1 VALKL
6 PKIIDQR
13 SVKKMLAQINIGC
26 PTGCRN
32 YAIIIMMYRA
42 GLRVSEICKLTLSDV
57 NFETKLI
64 YIQQSKG
71 RDGKKKDR
79 YVPMDNDIIRACQ
92 EWLQVRPESNY
103 FFCTLE
109 GNIMDQRYIREV
121 CYRISEKAGVYI
133 QDGAEKKPVSPHKL
147 RHTFLTECLREG
159 DFNIREVQE
168 LAGHSS
174 VATTQVYTHVVMDE
188 LQEKIMKRKG
198 ISIENLVQEV
208 ENSPIQQK
216 EVKYKESQVE
226 KTPFPSLEAN
236 LDLMPNSELN
246 DDVLIAGNSKSINYN
261 PLWVLLAKERMK
273 RTDLKE
279 KIGISGATLAKM
291 GKDEYVSMEV
301 LDRLCSFFN
310 CQLSDIIEYNR
321 M

>member
-109 GNIMDQRYIREV
+109 GNIIDQRYIREV
-121 CYRISEKAGVYI
+121 CYRISKKAGVYI
-133 QDGAEKKPVSPHKL
+133 QDGEKKKPVNPHAL
-147 RHTFLTECLREG
+147 RHTCATEILDEG
-159 DFNIREVQE
+159 DFTLRELQE
-168 LAGHSS
+168 MLGHESIQ
-174 VATTQVYTHVVMDE
+174 TTQIYTHVSLNKM
-188 LQEKIMKRKG
+188 QEKIQKRRG
-198 ISIENLVQEV
+198 V
-208 ENSPIQQK
+208 
-216 EVKYKESQVE
+216 
-226 KTPFPSLEAN
+226 T
-236 LDLMPNSELN
+236 
-246 DDVLIAGNSKSINYN
+246 G
-261 PLWVLLAKERMK
+261 
-273 RTDLKE
+273 
-279 KIGISGATLAKM
+279 
-291 GKDEYVSMEV
+291 
-301 LDRLCSFFN
+301 
-310 CQLSDIIEYNR
+310 
-321 M
+321 